1 MTTKHILK
9 NQITERAHNMSY
21 GSGGGSSGGGS
32 GGGGASTGASTTSA
46 ATSERPG
53 QKTNLPLRDPDIS
66 FDQRVQDY
74 FNNYFTTP
82 ANLTAQEYD
91 VAKSFFVNRTGNE
104 QAAAALTAAV
114 ILAAN
119 ELNVKVV
126 DIIEE
131 FRNTGDLKSAIPT
144 FLNLSR
150 RSSSLLGYEANIE
163 PNENIA
169 RQVEA

>member
-1 MTTKHILK
+1 MT
-9 NQITERAHNMSY
+9 Y
-21 GSGGGSSGGGS
+21 GSGGGSGGGSS
-32 GGGGASTGASTTSA
+32 GGGGASTGASTGSS

-53 QKTNLPLRDPDIS
+53 QKTNLPLRDPSAS

-82 ANLTAQEYD
+82 VNVTAQEFD
-91 VAKSFFVNRTGNE
+91 VAKSFFINRTGNE

-119 ELNVKVV
+119 ELNVKIV

-131 FRNTGDLKSAIPT
+131 FKNAGDLKSAIPT

-150 RSSSLLGYEANIE
+150 RSSSLLVFEANIE

>member
-1 MTTKHILK
+1 MTYG
-9 NQITERAHNMSY
+9 SGG
-21 GSGGGSSGGGS
+21 GSGGGSSGGG
-32 GGGGASTGASTTSA
+32 GASTGGSTGIA

-53 QKTNLPLRDPDIS
+53 QKTNLPLRDPSAS

-82 ANLTAQEYD
+82 VNVTAQEFD
-91 VAKSFFVNRTGNE
+91 VAKSFFINRTGNE

-119 ELNVKVV
+119 ELNVKIV

-131 FRNTGDLKSAIPT
+131 FKNAGDLKSAIPT

>member
-1 MTTKHILK
+1 MT
-9 NQITERAHNMSY
+9 Y
-21 GSGGGSSGGGS
+21 GSGGGSSGGSS
-32 GGGGASTGASTTSA
+32 GGGGASTGASTGSS

-53 QKTNLPLRDPDIS
+53 QKTNLPLRDPSAS

-82 ANLTAQEYD
+82 VNVTAQEFD
-91 VAKSFFVNRTGNE
+91 VAKSFFINRTGNE

-119 ELNVKVV
+119 ELNIKLV

-131 FRNTGDLKSAIPT
+131 YQHSDYQNLCLNNKSKIQKTFSWEKIISDYEQLLTG
-144 FLNLSR
+144 F
-150 RSSSLLGYEANIE
+150 
-163 PNENIA
+163 
-169 RQVEA
+169 

>member
-1 MTTKHILK
+1 
-9 NQITERAHNMSY
+9 MSY

-46 ATSERPG
+46 ATIERPG

-91 VAKSFFVNRTGNE
+91 VAKSFFINRTGNE

-119 ELNVKVV
+119 ELNIKIV

-131 FRNTGDLKSAIPT
+131 FKNTGDLKSAIPT

-150 RSSSLLGYEANIE
+150 RTSSLLGYAANIA

>member
-1 MTTKHILK
+1 MTYG
-9 NQITERAHNMSY
+9 SGG
-21 GSGGGSSGGGS
+21 GSGGGSSGGG
-32 GGGGASTGASTTSA
+32 GASTGGSTGSTS
-46 ATSERPG
+46 TSERPG
-53 QKTNLPLRDPDIS
+53 QKTNLPLRDPSAS

-82 ANLTAQEYD
+82 VNVTAQEFEI
-91 VAKSFFVNRTGNE
+91 AKSFFINRTNNE
-104 QAAAALTAAV
+104 QAAAALTSAV

-119 ELNVKVV
+119 ELNVKIV

-131 FRNTGDLKSAIPT
+131 FKNAGDLKSAIPT

>member
-1 MTTKHILK
+1 
-9 NQITERAHNMSY
+9 MSY

-32 GGGGASTGASTTSA
+32 GGSGASTGASNTSA
-46 ATSERPG
+46 ATTERPG
-53 QKTNLPLRDPDIS
+53 QKTNLSLRDPDVS

-91 VAKSFFVNRTGNE
+91 VAKSFFINRTGNE

-119 ELNVKVV
+119 ELNIKIV

-131 FRNTGDLKSAIPT
+131 FKNTGDLKSAIPT

>member
-1 MTTKHILK
+1 
-9 NQITERAHNMSY
+9 MSY

-46 ATSERPG
+46 ATTERPG
-53 QKTNLPLRDPDIS
+53 QKTNLPLRNPDIS
-66 FDQRVQDY
+66 FDQGVQDY

-91 VAKSFFVNRTGNE
+91 VAKSFFINRTGNE

-119 ELNVKVV
+119 ELNIKIV

-131 FRNTGDLKSAIPT
+131 FKNTGDLKSAIPT

-150 RSSSLLGYEANIE
+150 RTSSLLGYEANIE

>member
-1 MTTKHILK
+1 MTYG
-9 NQITERAHNMSY
+9 SGG
-21 GSGGGSSGGGS
+21 GSGGGSSGGG
-32 GGGGASTGASTTSA
+32 GVSTGSSTGSS

-53 QKTNLPLRDPDIS
+53 QKTNLPLRDPSAS

-82 ANLTAQEYD
+82 VNVTAQEFD
-91 VAKSFFVNRTGNE
+91 VAKSFFINRTGNE

-119 ELNVKVV
+119 ELNVKIV

-131 FRNTGDLKSAIPT
+131 FKNAGDLKSAIPT